1 MTSAE
6 RQAGPLAGLRVVELA
21 GLGPAPHACMVLA
34 DLGADVVRVERPVPG
49 LDVLDGRPD
58 HLLRGRRSFAADLK
72 QPGDLAVVRRLIEVA
87 DVLVEGY
94 RPGVTERLGLG
105 PDTFRESNPG
115 LVYARMTGWGQDG
128 PRARAAGH
136 DINYISLTGALASI
150 ARPGQ
155 PPTVPLNLV
164 GDFGGGSML
173 CLVGILAGLWERQA
187 SGRGQVI
194 DAAMV
199 DGASLLMQQVWALYA
214 EGQWTDAPASNL
226 LDGGAPFYD
235 VYACADGKHVAVGA
249 LEPPFYAALLSGL
262 ELDPRT
268 LPAQHDRSRWPELR
282 QALAGRFAT
291 RSRDEWASVFDGTDA
306 CVTPVLSLAE
316 APGDPH
322 LTARGTFASVG
333 EVTQPAPAPRF
344 SRSRPSLPRPPRP
357 AGADNESVLR
367 EWLSPTATLT

>member
-1 MTSAE
+1 
-6 RQAGPLAGLRVVELA
+6 
-21 GLGPAPHACMVLA
+21 MVLS
-34 DLGADVVRVERPVPG
+34 DLGADVVRVERPVSG

-72 QPGDLAVVRRLIEVA
+72 QPGGLTVVRRLIEVA

-94 RPGVTERLGLG
+94 RPGATERLGLG
-105 PDTFRESNPG
+105 PDTFLESNPG

-128 PRARAAGH
+128 PRARSAGH
-136 DINYISLTGALASI
+136 DINYISLTGALHSI

-173 CLVGILAGLWERQA
+173 CLVGILAALWERQV
-187 SGRGQVI
+187 SGRGQVV

-199 DGASLLMQQVWALYA
+199 DGASLLMQMMWALYA
-214 EGQWTDAPASNL
+214 EGQWADAPASNL

-262 ELDPRT
+262 DLDPRT
-268 LPAQHDRSRWPELR
+268 LPAQHDRRRWPELR
-282 QALAGRFAT
+282 ETLADRFAT

-306 CVTPVLSLAE
+306 CVTPVLSLTE
-316 APGDPH
+316 APNDPH
-322 LTARGTFASVG
+322 LTARGTFASIG
-333 EVTQPAPAPRF
+333 GVTQSAPAPRF
-344 SRSRPSLPRPPRP
+344 SRSSPSRPRPPRP
-357 AGADNESVLR
+357 AGADNELVLR
-367 EWLSPTATLT
+367 EWLSSTGEEPAKQPFVTSPSPSSASSARRK